1 MKNPFNSP
9 KFYREYILNSP
20 LVTYDLSEYRG
31 KSFMCVFFTRFC
43 GMGCPFCFFKSAP
56 PRSIITPA
64 DQFTEEGVDRFIQF
78 CNQAN
83 LGYVLISGGGEP
95 FTQKQAILRTIA
107 EVKTERIVL
116 VTSGSWAMNYKVMKK
131 YIQEIIDVIE
141 KREKPCKVTIRLSLS
156 EGHSIKLGITPALNL
171 IKYFSSYLC
180 KYPLFRFQI
189 HTFEND
195 KMLEKVLSNF
205 HEYALDYDTNRR
217 ASDDEYVIK
226 IIPQKITVRLRSG
239 YIFIVGVSK
248 IFDSDLRPN
257 LHDYKSVQRT
267 IRIFEKDLE
276 ESEDNNSAVLYNVD
290 GSKGFDWSLNYNG
303 NICLWQNQVNDNQ
316 WNIYEDEYDTV
327 LHKTFEDPITL
338 SYIEKGQLY
347 RENII
352 TEASHRPVL
361 RQKAISLRD
370 YSGTILFEEKKIRL
384 YYAIRVLQDY
394 YQEGR
399 INIAALEQ
407 LPKEL
412 KNLITQGKEE
422 ALSLYRNANYTI
434 VNQYKE
440 IPFNSIKWHD
450 LLELINLG
458 HYDLNDEEIE
468 DALSYYNKHTTL
480 KKYSS
485 IQELETVQ
493 GEAIQRRLVER
504 LMYMKPSS
512 VVIAKGIKRCQLH

>member
-1 MKNPFNSP
+1 MKNPFTLP
-9 KFYREYILNSP
+9 GLYRQYILDSS
-20 LVTYDLSEYRG
+20 LVTYDLNEFSG

-43 GMGCPFCFFKSAP
+43 GIGCPFCFFKSPP
-56 PRSIITPA
+56 PRGAITPA
-64 DQFTEEGVDRFIQF
+64 DQFTEKGIDRFVQF

-95 FTQKQAILRTIA
+95 LTQKQAVLRTIA

-116 VTSGSWAMNYKVMKK
+116 VTSGSWGLNPKVMKR
-131 YIQEIIDVIE
+131 YIEEIIHAIG
-141 KREKPCKVTIRLSLS
+141 KRKKPCKVTIRLSLS

-171 IKYFSSYLC
+171 IEYFSSYLP
-180 KYPLFRFQI
+180 KHPLLRFQI

-195 KMLEKVLSNF
+195 KMFEKVLDKF
-205 HEYALDYDTNRR
+205 PGYVLDHNVNSR

-226 IIPQKITVRLRSG
+226 VIPQKITVRLSSG
-239 YIFIVGVSK
+239 YTFITGVSK

-257 LHDYKSVQRT
+257 LHNHQSVQRT
-267 IRIFEKDLE
+267 IRIFERDLE
-276 ESEDNNSAVLYNVD
+276 ESEDNNSAVLYNID
-290 GSKGFDWSLNYNG
+290 GSKGLDWSLNYNG
-303 NICLWQNQVNDNQ
+303 NICLWQNQVNDQ
-316 WNIYEDEYDTV
+316 QQNIYEDDYETV

-352 TEASHRPVL
+352 KEVSPRTVL

-370 YSGTILFEEKKIRL
+370 YSGTVLFEEKKIRL

-399 INIAALEQ
+399 INTIALEQ

-412 KNLITQGKEE
+412 KNLIIRGKKE
-422 ALSLYRNANYTI
+422 ALSLYHNVEYTI

-440 IPFNSIKWHD
+440 IPFDSMKWRD
-450 LLELINLG
+450 LLELIKLG
-458 HYDLNDEEIE
+458 HYDLSDEQID
-468 DALSYYNKHTTL
+468 DAFNYYNKYTTL

-485 IQELETVQ
+485 IQEVET
-493 GEAIQRRLVER
+493 IQSEVTQNRFVER

-512 VVIAKGIKRCQLH
+512 LAITMRETVEV